1 MNTKYPI
8 SVTRCAQS
16 HIHEV
21 DFDHLPFGKYFSD
34 HMFVVDYIQGEWV
47 SPRIVPLSDFSLH
60 PATMAIH
67 YGQALFEGMKASRT
81 PEGKIFLF
89 RPDMH
94 AKRLNCSAER
104 LCMPAL
110 PEDLFMDGLRALLQ
124 VDADWVPNRE
134 GHSLYIRPTMFATD
148 AHVGVRPSETYRFF
162 IMASPVGAYYS
173 RPIRLR
179 VETEYVRAI
188 RGGTGEAKAAGNYAG
203 ALLATREAQAAGFD
217 QVLWMDGVSFK
228 YIQEVGTMNIFFIID
243 GKIVTPATDG
253 AILKGITRNSLL
265 QLFQEKGLVVEER
278 PITIDEIVEAFHA
291 GKLEDAFGAGTA
303 AVISYISEIA
313 YGDLVI
319 TLPPVESRS
328 VSRMAKD
335 EIEGMR
341 SGRIAD
347 RHGWIVPVEVGVP
360 VG

>member
-1 MNTKYPI
+1 MKCRR
-8 SVTRCAQS
+8 SA
-16 HIHEV
+16 IHLLIAASMHMPPGAT
-21 DFDHLPFGKYFSD
+21 FTGSLRAPLAASFAGAFSGAASLSASAAFSD
-34 HMFVVDYIQGEWV
+34 FAASGGAETTPARRIACATSRTAAARSFVASAPAYAAPADEA
-47 SPRIVPLSDFSLH
+47 
-60 PATMAIH
+60 PATI
-67 YGQALFEGMKASRT
+67 EGLATSVRKW
-81 PEGKIFLF
+81 PQVE
-89 RPDMH
+89 H
-94 AKRLNCSAER
+94 V
-104 LCMPAL
+104 
-110 PEDLFMDGLRALLQ
+110 Q

-148 AHVGVRPSETYRFF
+148 AHIGVRPSETYRFF

-179 VETEYVRAI
+179 AETQYVRAI

-203 ALLATREAQAAGFD
+203 ALLATQEAQAAGFD

-228 YIQEVGTMNIFFIID
+228 YIQEVGTMNMFFIID
-243 GKIVTPATDG
+243 GKIITPATDG

-265 QLFQEKGLVVEER
+265 HLFREKGLVVEER

-313 YGDLVI
+313 YGDLSI

-328 VSRMAKD
+328 ISRMAKD

-347 RHGWIVPVEVGVP
+347 RHGWIVPVAVEVP